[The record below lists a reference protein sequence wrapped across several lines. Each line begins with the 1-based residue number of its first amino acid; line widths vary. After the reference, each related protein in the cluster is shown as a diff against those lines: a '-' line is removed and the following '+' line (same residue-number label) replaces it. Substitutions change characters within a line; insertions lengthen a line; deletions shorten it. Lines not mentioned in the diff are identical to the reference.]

1 MVSQE
6 YLGLK
11 VNLNKDD
18 LTNLFYD
25 TLENLREYTR
35 IVDKQTNLLV
45 ANNEKILQLEAKIE
59 KLQIENKSLG
69 RQLWSA
75 QIDRRDN

>member
-1 MVSQE
+1 M
-6 YLGLK
+6 
-11 VNLNKDD
+11 NLSKDD

-75 QIDRRDN
+75 TIDRRDN

>member
-6 YLGLK
+6 YLELK

-18 LTNLFYD
+18 ITNLFYD

-45 ANNEKILQLEAKIE
+45 ANNEKILQLEAKVE
-59 KLQIENKSLG
+59 KLQMENKSLG

-75 QIDRRDN
+75 TIDRRDN